1 MKQYFGYVINKIAA
15 WHELNQQRT
24 GKELVDKQSNTDL
37 VFGGAVLFFLYTTL
51 VLGFMGVGGLGDEA
65 GLIIVPIASMVWM
78 FFLYKYV
85 VKLFVGQS
93 YKISRQ
99 MYDWRRKLHDM
110 TVVIALTLEMFV
122 SYLFISALIPGM
134 TFSLK
139 VSGYTFASS
148 GIFMFIVGVVFI
160 FVQPL
165 VEGVLIRGYAT
176 KLSENIFGNT
186 NKYLVF
192 MTPVIL
198 GTMIHSI
205 NTLTLPVIFFA
216 LFQSV
221 GYQLIAKKY
230 GFLVSVQVNTLI
242 NVLMFSLL

>member
-1 MKQYFGYVINKIAA
+1 MKPYFGRVINKIAT
-15 WHELNQQRT
+15 WHELNQQRV
-24 GKELVDKQSNTDL
+24 GEKLIDKQSTTDL
-37 VFGGAVLFFLYTTL
+37 IFGGTVLFFLYTTL
-51 VLGFMGVGGLGDEA
+51 VLGFMGVGGLGDQA

-78 FFLYKYV
+78 FLLHKYA

-99 MYDWRRKLHDM
+99 VYDWRRKLHDIM
-110 TVVIALTLEMFV
+110 VIIALTLEMFV
-122 SYLFISALIPGM
+122 AYLFVSALIPGM
-134 TFSLK
+134 AFSLK

-165 VEGVLIRGYAT
+165 VEGILIRGYAT
-176 KLSENIFGNT
+176 KLSKNIFGDT

-192 MTPVIL
+192 IIPVVL

-205 NTLTLPVIFFA
+205 NTLTPPVIFFA